1 LRGAASR
8 LPPSTSPPPTPTALA
23 AYNEAMDDFVP
34 GVAAALGGLALIFW
48 RRQFAASTVRQQ
60 NRFWRTKYGPAQVAF
75 SEQAAIL
82 IGVFSLVM
90 AVSFWLDLFWPPV
103 IVLAGG
109 VLGLNVLRLRRRRV
123 SKRDLH

>member
-1 LRGAASR
+1 
-8 LPPSTSPPPTPTALA
+8 
-23 AYNEAMDDFVP
+23 MDDFVP

-109 VLGLNVLRLRRRRV
+109 VLGLNVLRLRRRRSDRPEGSQRRCLARRSV
-123 SKRDLH
+123 CARPRGRPGRTRS